1 MKKLFAALLAISVTA
16 ALTGC
21 NKPEEEQLIG
31 KISEDTSVSS
41 AAVNETENASEAE
54 TTVITE
60 SESVSE
66 TETTVT
72 SESET
77 VSEAKTTVTNESE
90 TVSDTK
96 SGAEDTSKHVK
107 TFSADAKSLT
117 GVWYAVDFVS
127 MENAVFT
134 FSEDGSC
141 SLVRDGYTE
150 SGTYTVSDGLVEV
163 IYNDGKDWEAWAA
176 LFDGDVLIIK
186 FIGWNYDLIREEYKP
201 YESGLTVGDYLYEA
215 GNDGIEYVLS
225 KERSALAEQ
234 EDLLGVWKASDGSSE
249 ELIFF
254 DSHGFVGM
262 EYDDLSFIPVEVRNG
277 VYTVTG
283 EMPENVSLSEDDRRF
298 YRCGEKVYVI
308 IWEENYFGDS
318 FFEYDGQTI
327 IMERYEQDVLTADM
341 FDGRAGIE
349 SETYYYFKDGKFYS
363 FTNDIEDAGDIK
375 EYDYKIDGN
384 KIILPVNG
392 KETEFAYYISGD
404 YLYLIGENKYIA
416 FSAQQ

>member
-1 MKKLFAALLAISVTA
+1 MKKLFAVLLAISVTA

-31 KISEDTSVSS
+31 KISEDMSVSS
-41 AAVNETENASEAE
+41 AAANETENASEAE
-54 TTVITE
+54 TTV
-60 SESVSE
+60 
-66 TETTVT
+66 
-72 SESET
+72 
-77 VSEAKTTVTNESE
+77 TNESE
-90 TVSDTK
+90 TVSETETTAETVFETK
-96 SGAEDTSKHVK
+96 SGTEDTSKRVK

-117 GVWYAVDFVS
+117 GVWYAVDFVG

-134 FSEDGSC
+134 FGEDGSF
-141 SLVRDGYTE
+141 SLVSDGYTE
-150 SGTYTVSDGLVEV
+150 IGTYTVSDGLVEV

-176 LFDGDVLIIK
+176 VFDGDVLIMK
-186 FIGWNYDLIREEYKP
+186 FIGLNYDLVREEYKP

-225 KERSALAEQ
+225 KEKSALAEQ

-249 ELIFF
+249 GLIFF
-254 DSHGFVGM
+254 DEHGYVGM
-262 EYDDLSFIPVEVRNG
+262 DDDDLMYIPVEVRNG

-283 EMPENVSLSEDDRRF
+283 EMPENVYLSEDDRRF

-308 IWEENYFGDS
+308 IWEETSFGS
-318 FFEYDGQTI
+318 LFQYDGQTT
-327 IMERYEQDVLTADM
+327 IMERYEQNVLTDDM

-384 KIILPVNG
+384 KIILPVDG

-404 YLYLIGENKYIA
+404 YLFLIGEKKYIA